1 MKKSLKILALILA
14 LVLSFSVFAACDS
27 GSSGDD
33 ETKAESPS
41 SAEKDDG
48 NGTGNETSGTGAEN
62 ATNETEPEEPIETEP
77 MPDIEKKNYATD
89 YFMYIQQDVNAMGY
103 HWVEESDKD
112 AMSQALFN
120 RQEKVREHLGVTI
133 TASQAGSHTTYTE
146 AFKTAIKNKDD
157 SIHLMLSHVHSGIES
172 LVTEGYLQDFK
183 NVEQLNLDA
192 DYWKYD
198 FMEGIALNDHM
209 YLGNSN
215 FNILYTHVI
224 AFNKSML
231 DQYDDALNE
240 SVYDMVLNKRWT
252 LDQMISLASLVSVDQ
267 TSDGKTQDDT
277 FGITGVQWIAFVG
290 FLNASNIQLID
301 VDESGQYALSFYN
314 ELNQAKTTALIEKL
328 SAMVA
333 SDYAWFRYR
342 VESTPEVQLYTG
354 RSLME
359 LKGTNQIPSYC
370 DYDIAFG
377 ILPYPMYDEAQAD
390 VGYRHLQWG
399 GYQCIPAYLK
409 DPVMAGETLEM
420 LSYFS
425 YDVNVTFYEKLLGKQ
440 VADAPLDRQML
451 DIVWDTICSDF
462 GQTYSNA
469 SGNVLYMVPELTW
482 VNTTQNIAS
491 YYKSKEKSSNKMIKK
506 FLLGIK

>member
-1 MKKSLKILALILA
+1 MKKSLKILSLILA
-14 LVLSFSVFAACDS
+14 LILSFSVFAACDS
-27 GSSGDD
+27 GSSSTD
-33 ETKAESPS
+33 ETKAETPTGDKENGSE
-41 SAEKDDG
+41 AGTTADG
-48 NGTGNETSGTGAEN
+48 SGAEN
-62 ATNETEPEEPIETEP
+62 ASDETDSEEQIETAP
-77 MPDIEKKNYATD
+77 MPEIDKKNYGAD
-89 YFMYIQQDVNAMGY
+89 YFMHIQQDVNAMNY
-103 HWVEESDKD
+103 HWLEESDND
-112 AMSQALFN
+112 PMSQALFA

-133 TASQAGSHTTYTE
+133 TASEAGANTTYTE
-146 AFKTAIKNKDD
+146 AFKNAIKNKDD
-157 SIHLMLSHVHSGIES
+157 SIQLMLSHVHSGIES
-172 LVTEGYLQDFK
+172 LVTGGYLQDFK

-209 YLGNSN
+209 FLGNSN

-231 DQYDDALNE
+231 EQYGDALNE
-240 SVYDMVLNKRWT
+240 SVYDMVFNKRWT
-252 LDQMISLASLVSVDQ
+252 LDQMISLASLVSIDQ
-267 TSDGKTQDDT
+267 TANGKTEDDT
-277 FGITGVQWIAFVG
+277 FGITGIQWIAFVG
-290 FLNASNIQLID
+290 FLNASDIQLID

-359 LKGTNQIPSYC
+359 LKGTKALSSYC
-370 DYDIAFG
+370 DYDIDFG
-377 ILPYPMYDEAQAD
+377 ILPYPMYDEAQAE

-399 GYQCIPAYLK
+399 GYQCIPAYLA

-420 LSYFS
+420 LSYYS
-425 YDVNVTFYEKLLGKQ
+425 YDVNVTYYEKLLGKQ

-462 GQTYSNA
+462 GQTYHEA
-469 SGNVLYMVPELTW
+469 SGGVLYMVPELTW

-491 YYKSKEKSSNKMIKK
+491 YYKSKEKSSSKLIKK
-506 FLLGIK
+506 FLINVK